1 MISHCVTTAF
11 NRSRC
16 QDVGDL
22 HHGPSFVDHIKADAR
37 NSDQGSGRSRP
48 PKPLV
53 IREEINAGNLDKNN
67 FDNNFQF
74 GQTHFA
80 LGRNKWRRE
89 PTLCGEAEALV
100 MVEEVNGGQ
109 TRG

>member
-1 MISHCVTTAF
+1 MVRPLLIISKPTPATLIRDRDDRGHP
-11 NRSRC
+11 NHLS
-16 QDVGDL
+16 
-22 HHGPSFVDHIKADAR
+22 
-37 NSDQGSGRSRP
+37 SGRRSMLAIWI
-48 PKPLV
+48 KIYSLQ
-53 IREEINAGNLDKNN
+53 
-67 FDNNFQF
+67 FQF

-80 LGRNKWRRE
+80 LGRNKWKRE